1 MVASGVFAECT
12 IRIEPHRRIGGVFL
26 KRLLWF
32 ACFPFPDRKSRRRKA
47 RRRSEWKETRARRR
61 NIFVHYTWRCLTKR
75 ERRISWNFMS
85 LQQCANA
92 FLSRLLAHIS
102 PTRSVFSLWNVL
114 ARAYTHEYSWMSTNK
129 CEKYIFN
136 VWETRKVYLIIN
148 KMRKKCT

>member
-92 FLSRLLAHIS
+92 FLSRLLAHIFLWRDLYFHYEMCWHAH
-102 PTRSVFSLWNVL
+102 TRMSILEWAQVNVKNISSMFEK
-114 ARAYTHEYSWMSTNK
+114 HEK
-129 CEKYIFN
+129 FI
-136 VWETRKVYLIIN
+136 
-148 KMRKKCT
+148 